1 MTDYR
6 GKYFEG
12 ASAGNP
18 VAVSTQKGDKKT
30 AFGSDRNNLYKSD
43 DGVIT
48 LDDFEFPHP
57 LSIRRAHSH
66 LFSLVLGAIRTLPD
80 GHLSTLNTSITASLA
95 RCDIR
100 RLLSKSNDTTVLCTV

>member
-48 LDDFEFPHP
+48 LMT
-57 LSIRRAHSH
+57 SSSH
-66 LFSLVLGAIRTLPD
+66 THYLFGEPIVIYSAW
-80 GHLSTLNTSITASLA
+80 S
-95 RCDIR
+95 
-100 RLLSKSNDTTVLCTV
+100 